1 MRSEEILEALR
12 SHVPEGA
19 VEVAPARDGMPAV
32 YIAREHVVDV
42 CLALRDRPELGFS
55 FCADMTAAD
64 YLPREPRF
72 EVVLH
77 VAALG
82 VPGFGDTPKRLRIK
96 VRVPGT
102 DPRMPTLSG
111 VWPGMNWAE
120 REVWDLFG
128 IQFDGHPD
136 LRRILMP
143 DDWEGY
149 PARKDYPVQ
158 IKMTPK
164 VYEPLQLTPQEFA
177 DNVTALRTNTAKAP
191 GQK

>member
-1 MRSEEILEALR
+1 MRSEDILEALR
-12 SHVPEGA
+12 GQVPDEA
-19 VEVAPARDGMPAV
+19 VEAAPSGDGMPAV
-32 YIAREHVVDV
+32 YIAREHVVQV
-42 CLALRDRPELGFS
+42 CLALRDRPELGFT
-55 FCADMTAAD
+55 FCPDMTAVD

-77 VAALG
+77 VVALG

-96 VRVPGT
+96 VRVPGA
-102 DPRMPTLSG
+102 DPRLPTLSG

-128 IQFDGHPD
+128 IRFDGHPD

-143 DDWEGY
+143 DDWEGF

-164 VYEPLQLTPQEFA
+164 VYEALQLTPQEFA
-177 DNVTALRTNTAKAP
+177 DNVKSQRAKSP
-191 GQK
+191 GERE